1 MSNRERKDGRRGI
14 GTLRPL
20 LPHIR
25 RHTPA
30 LVAGFAFMLLQN
42 YGAVRVPGYFQKIV
56 DELAGSNRPDV
67 VAGLIL
73 TAGIYAGVT
82 VLAMYLMRRL
92 IIGASR
98 QVEYDLRQRIY
109 DRLLEL
115 DYSFYQTHET
125 GDLVSRTTNDLDAV
139 RTLLGPGIMYIPNSL
154 SLFALFFP
162 VLFKLNPALM
172 AIVAAV
178 LFGVIVLVFV
188 LLPRLQPLY
197 RRVQEATGR
206 INSRVWQIVSG
217 IGTVKLYTMEKGE
230 ETRFRDLNRDFLRR
244 NMAIAR
250 VQELL
255 WPTFIFVF
263 SITQLVVI
271 ILGGRLVIEGAM
283 SLGQLLQFN
292 VMIGSLTFPVISLGW
307 ILSLIQQG
315 ISAMGRISVILDGP
329 VERRTDWTPMNGER
343 VSFSLRGLSY
353 AYPGQ
358 TRRSLDG
365 VSLTIE
371 AGAFIGITGTI
382 GSGKSTLVNLLT
394 GLLRPD
400 RGMVFVNGV
409 DIRDREPAALFSRI
423 AIVSQSP
430 FLFSRSL
437 AENIALGA
445 DGPGSSGVQRA
456 AELAG
461 LAGDVAGFS
470 EGYAQV
476 IGERGITLSGG
487 QKQRT
492 AIARALMKDSP
503 VVILDDS
510 LSSVDAATE
519 STIIDNLRSYRGNRT
534 LIVVSHRIS
543 PLKAADRIYV
553 LDEGRIVEEGTHQE
567 LVDRAGL
574 YERLVRFQ
582 QMERTLERSAERGG
596 RSPRPAGARSAPGGQ
611 TAAKRPGAEVRS

>member
-1 MSNRERKDGRRGI
+1 
-14 GTLRPL
+14 
-20 LPHIR
+20 
-25 RHTPA
+25 
-30 LVAGFAFMLLQN
+30 
-42 YGAVRVPGYFQKIV
+42 
-56 DELAGSNRPDV
+56 
-67 VAGLIL
+67 
-73 TAGIYAGVT
+73 
-82 VLAMYLMRRL
+82 
-92 IIGASR
+92 
-98 QVEYDLRQRIY
+98 
-109 DRLLEL
+109 
-115 DYSFYQTHET
+115 
-125 GDLVSRTTNDLDAV
+125 
-139 RTLLGPGIMYIPNSL
+139 
-154 SLFALFFP
+154 
-162 VLFKLNPALM
+162 
-172 AIVAAV
+172 
-178 LFGVIVLVFV
+178 
-188 LLPRLQPLY
+188 
-197 RRVQEATGR
+197 
-206 INSRVWQIVSG
+206 
-217 IGTVKLYTMEKGE
+217 
-230 ETRFRDLNRDFLRR
+230 
-244 NMAIAR
+244 
-250 VQELL
+250 
-255 WPTFIFVF
+255 
-263 SITQLVVI
+263 
-271 ILGGRLVIEGAM
+271 
-283 SLGQLLQFN
+283 
-292 VMIGSLTFPVISLGW
+292 
-307 ILSLIQQG
+307 
-315 ISAMGRISVILDGP
+315 
-329 VERRTDWTPMNGER
+329 
-343 VSFSLRGLSY
+343 
-353 AYPGQ
+353 
-358 TRRSLDG
+358 
-365 VSLTIE
+365 
-371 AGAFIGITGTI
+371 
-382 GSGKSTLVNLLT
+382 
-394 GLLRPD
+394 
-400 RGMVFVNGV
+400 MVFVNGV